1 MNQPT
6 TSQHSIFS
14 IVQYKRLPTNKKLT
28 ITIFPNTERE
38 LRSIIKSKFEILET
52 HKNEIHAKQ
61 RLTELRK
68 QYNPSRKGYKH
79 SRLANKQKSI
89 RYSGSGNPMFG
100 KKHSEQTKIKI
111 SASCK
116 QQRNRLG
123 HKNSNKHIQ
132 KYKNKRKK
140 WTSVPKGSKIY
151 HSPITGLQILVFP
164 GMQPPPN
171 FIKGRAGHIK
181 EIYAQVMAKARREK
195 TKLKKFNQSTTN
207 SSTTQN
213 T

>member
-1 MNQPT
+1 MIT
-6 TSQHSIFS
+6 KSSITKSSIFS
-14 IVQYKRLPTNKKLT
+14 IVQYKKLPINKKLT
-28 ITIFPNTERE
+28 IAIFPYTERE

-79 SRLANKQKSI
+79 SRLAKKQKSI
-89 RYSGSGNPMFG
+89 RYSGTGNPMFG
-100 KKHSEQTKIKI
+100 KKHSEQTKLKI

-123 HKNSNKHIQ
+123 HKNSTKHIQ

-140 WTSVPKGSKIY
+140 WTPVPKGSKIY
-151 HSPITGLQILVFP
+151 HSPITGQQILVFP
-164 GMQPPPN
+164 GFEPPPS

-181 EIYAQVMAKARREK
+181 EIYAQVMATARLEK
-195 TKLKKFNQSTTN
+195 TRLKKINN
-207 SSTTQN
+207 N
-213 T
+213 